1 MLYLGLYSGK
11 VSEGESQRVHPARLL
26 LCILYPM
33 LPCVPCLLWMAWL
46 GPVSS
51 LPLSRPPL
59 PFLSL
64 YLFLFFTYLC
74 VLPLASFPPP
84 ILCLRFVES
93 RLLRTFFQA
102 SLVSFSMPD
111 SLKFL
116 LIPYPAQSKPI
127 FLVLLV
133 GANNLPY
140 NLIVCMIG
148 LVLLRYKGQMV
159 SNSPEL

>member
-1 MLYLGLYSGK
+1 MKENHKESILPGSFCASCTRCFHAFPVCCGWLDWGLS
-11 VSEGESQRVHPARLL
+11 HLFL
-26 LCILYPM
+26 F
-33 LPCVPCLLWMAWL
+33 
-46 GPVSS
+46 
-51 LPLSRPPL
+51 SRPPL

-74 VLPLASFPPP
+74 GLPLASFPPP

-133 GANNLPY
+133 GANSLPY